1 VPAGRTTLASP
12 QSSDE
17 WLEARR
23 LVEEYAAS
31 LGIDLSFQDLAQE
44 LESLSRVYAAPDGC
58 FVLARRAGAVVG
70 CGAVRRLSESA
81 CEMKRL
87 YVISDRRGE
96 GVGRMIVG
104 ALVDRARSLGYRSML
119 LDTLPAMKRA
129 QALYASFGFAQT
141 APYRY
146 NPMAGATYWKLDLM
160 SKTLN
165 QTIALLAKTPRTLDA
180 LLRDLPD
187 DWTRTN
193 EGANTWSAYDIVG
206 HLIHGERTEWMA
218 RARMI
223 LEFGEAKTFERFDRL
238 AQERESQGM
247 ALGQLLDDFAH
258 VRSKNL
264 DDLRALNLQQ
274 ADLEKRGRHP
284 VFGAVT
290 LGQLLATWAAHDLTH
305 LHQISRVM
313 AHQCRDAVGP
323 WSVYLGVLQC
333 HGHSR

>member
-1 VPAGRTTLASP
+1 MAAGRTTLASP

-31 LGIDLSFQDLAQE
+31 LGIDLSFQDFAQE
-44 LESLSRVYAAPDGC
+44 LESLSRYYVAPDGC
-58 FVLARRAGAVVG
+58 FMLARRDGEVVG
-70 CGAVRRLSESA
+70 CGAVRRVSESA

-87 YVISDRRGE
+87 YVITDRRGE

-119 LDTLPAMKRA
+119 LDTLPAMKSA

-141 APYRY
+141 APYRH
-146 NPMAGATYWKLDLM
+146 NPMAGATYWKLDFM
-160 SKTLN
+160 SKTLD

-187 DWTRTN
+187 GWTRTS
-193 EGANTWSAYDIVG
+193 EGDDTWSAYDIVG
-206 HLIHGERTEWMA
+206 HLIHGERAEWMM

-223 LEFGEAKTFERFDRL
+223 LECGETRTFERFDRL
-238 AQERESQGM
+238 AQERESQGK
-247 ALGQLLDDFAH
+247 A
-258 VRSKNL
+258 
-264 DDLRALNLQQ
+264 
-274 ADLEKRGRHP
+274 
-284 VFGAVT
+284 

-313 AHQCRDAVGP
+313 AHQYRDAVGP

-333 HGHSR
+333 AGHSR